1 MDNLGYR
8 RGRVSSRRF
17 DGVAPRV
24 REPCFG
30 RAKRRQI
37 EIDTYIKGGDE
48 VKSIYVAGALL
59 ALGSGSAMAQSSVT
73 LYGLT
78 DVSIQYLTH
87 ANRAGDSLVRMTTG
101 GLSQSRF
108 GVSGTEDLGGGTAA
122 IFRLENRF
130 NLNNG
135 QSDPGLPFWNTAFV
149 GLKSTR
155 FGSLTMGRQSNVL
168 ANIVDRT
175 YASNPWVPFDFAFQP
190 EITMLGGLWSSNMA
204 KYKLK
209 LADVVGEA
217 SYAFGNTAGNMSY
230 GSQLAVG
237 VAYLPAAPLTAGA
250 GYMDSRDST
259 NGSHSKSWTAG
270 ASYTWQGTQFHA
282 GYFQNRL
289 DPGFQSYLNGPFT
302 AQALSALKYTDFSSR
317 RMFSLGVVQ
326 SFNSALRVSLNYWRT
341 LQAGKTAHLDGN
353 ASQFELL
360 ADYNLSR
367 RTDVYLEG
375 NYGLYRG
382 DLIGAQIQGVNGVGT
397 ALKSTQL
404 GLMAGIRHQF

>member
-17 DGVAPRV
+17 DGVAPGV

-30 RAKRRQI
+30 RAKWQQI

-204 KYKLK
+204 KYTVK

-217 SYAFGNTAGNMSY
+217 SYAFGNTAGNTSY

-270 ASYTWQGTQFHA
+270 ASYTWQDTQFHA

-302 AQALSALKYTDFSSR
+302 AQTLSALKYTDFSSR

>member
-1 MDNLGYR
+1 
-8 RGRVSSRRF
+8 
-17 DGVAPRV
+17 
-24 REPCFG
+24 
-30 RAKRRQI
+30 
-37 EIDTYIKGGDE
+37 
-48 VKSIYVAGALL
+48 
-59 ALGSGSAMAQSSVT
+59 MAQSSVT

-87 ANRAGDSLVRMTTG
+87 ADRTGDSLVRMTNG

-108 GVSGTEDLGGGTAA
+108 GVSGTEDIGGGTAA

-130 NLNNG
+130 DLNNG

-168 ANIVDRT
+168 VNIVDRT

-204 KYKLK
+204 KYTIK
-209 LADVVGEA
+209 LADVIGEA
-217 SYAFGNTAGNMSY
+217 SYAFGNTAGNTSY

-270 ASYTWQGTQFHA
+270 ASYTWQDTQFHA
-282 GYFQNRL
+282 GYFENRL

-326 SFNSALRVSLNYWRT
+326 SFSSALRVSLNYWRT
-341 LQAGKTAHLDGN
+341 LQIGKTPHLDGN